1 MCYPIDT
8 VKRRLMMQQGLSS
21 SSSSSSSSVTT
32 SVGGVIP
39 SNSVVA
45 HPPRKYKNA
54 FDCFAKILKEEGPRG
69 FYSGLSVNIVRGV
82 SGALLLV
89 GYDEMQKIMKD

>member
-1 MCYPIDT
+1 
-8 VKRRLMMQQGLSS
+8 MMQQGLSS
-21 SSSSSSSSVTT
+21 SSSSSSPAVTI
-32 SVGGVIP
+32 SVGVT
-39 SNSVVA
+39 NNTVVA
-45 HPPRKYKNA
+45 HPSRKYKNA